1 MKILVIGPSDTKS
14 RGGMA
19 VVIHDIRNSKVLNKS
34 YDIDIFPSYIDGNIA
49 VRLLYSIFG
58 YLKFLTLYKKYD
70 LFHIHAASYGST
82 FRKRLY
88 LRTIK
93 KSGKRVIVHIHGA
106 KYIEFYEKLS
116 NRRKRQVT
124 EFLKAADLVIALSES
139 WKEKFEQ
146 IFGLTNC
153 AVLPNGID
161 TDIYAGAACNVS
173 LHSNE
178 FVLLGRLGERKGA
191 FDLVNAV
198 QIAVKLNPG
207 IRIRMAGDGEVDR
220 VREMVRRNN
229 LEKNIEVSGWID
241 FEEKIELLKKSAV
254 LVLPSY
260 NEGLPMAVLE
270 GMASG
275 KAIISTTVGAIPEV
289 VKKENGILI
298 EPGDIPA
305 LAQALVKCSR
315 DPAMLIKM
323 SENNMQKAVE
333 LFSTERMHE
342 QLLKYYGD
350 VLNVCR

>member
-19 VVIHDIRNSKVLNKS
+19 AVIHDIRNSKVLNKS
-34 YDIDIFPSYIDGNIA
+34 HDIDIFPSYIDGNLA

-58 YLKFLTLYKKYD
+58 YLKFLTLYEKYD
-70 LFHIHAASYGST
+70 LFHIHVAAYGST

-88 LRTIK
+88 LKTIK
-93 KSGKRVIVHIHGA
+93 KSGKKAIVHIHGS
-106 KYIEFYEKLS
+106 KYLEFYEKLGS
-116 NRRKRQVT
+116 KRKRQVT
-124 EFLKAADLVIALSES
+124 EFLKAADMVIALSEGL
-139 WKEKFEQ
+139 KAKFEQ

-153 AVLPNGID
+153 ASLPNGID
-161 TDIYAGAACNVS
+161 TDAYASAVCNVR
-173 LHSNE
+173 LYSNG

-191 FDLVNAV
+191 FDLVNAAK
-198 QIAVKLNPG
+198 IAVKQNPK
-207 IRIRMAGDGEVDR
+207 IHIHMAGDGEVDR
-220 VREMVRRNN
+220 VRELVKRNN
-229 LEKNIEVSGWID
+229 LEKNIEVTGWID
-241 FEEKIELLKKSAV
+241 FEEKTELLKKSAV

-305 LAQALVKCSR
+305 LAQALVKCSQ

-323 SENNMQKAVE
+323 SENNMQKAAE
-333 LFSTERMHE
+333 LFSTKRMHE

-350 VLNVCR
+350 VLNICR